1 MRGGHECSR
10 ERHFPIGFGGGR
22 LQARWAPR
30 RGARPAGPSAGIG
43 SRGGPGG
50 PAESQRPG
58 GGAQGR
64 GPAGTTGKR
73 PCGRPRPERGRCG
86 MFHRRARCFATG
98 PAPVGPQGVCGAGR
112 QRPGGAG
119 PQGTGCGGQ
128 RAARLP
134 ITRMESICYIEP
146 ATARPRRKRFDNCRY
161 RPQTCQ
167 SDFSPRIPRRPRRGS
182 IPRRGAPAGGRSR
195 AAVRR
200 NAAELHGFAGPRKT
214 VPDRAGRTPDAPAA
228 PVFVHDNRLVKPGPA
243 GAGRGA
249 LPPRLSPA
257 AAAGRAA
264 PPRCAAP
271 AAVRRSG

>member
-1 MRGGHECSR
+1 MNVPAKGIFPSASEAAGCRHGGLRGA
-10 ERHFPIGFGGGR
+10 
-22 LQARWAPR
+22 ARVR
-30 RGARPAGPSAGIG
+30 RGRRRGSA
-43 SRGGPGG
+43 
-50 PAESQRPG
+50 
-58 GGAQGR
+58 R
-64 GPAGTTGKR
+64 GPAGTTWQR

-243 GAGRGA
+243 GARG
-249 LPPRLSPA
+249 PERPPA
-257 AAAGRAA
+257 AAQSRCCSRAS
-264 PPRCAAP
+264 CAAP
-271 AAVRRSG
+271 LRRASSRSP